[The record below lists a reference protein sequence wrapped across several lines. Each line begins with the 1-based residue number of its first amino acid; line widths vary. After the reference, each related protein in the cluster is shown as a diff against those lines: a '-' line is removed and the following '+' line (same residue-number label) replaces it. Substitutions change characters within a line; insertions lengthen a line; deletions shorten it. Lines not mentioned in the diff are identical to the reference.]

1 MVRAGKRDLKDLL
14 NLKDLLPKKE
24 ALRTSIIY
32 FILSF
37 IWIQFP
43 DEFFYKIIGN
53 TSKYKDIQKYK
64 GWTFIFLTTVLIY
77 FSIYERLKKVKDM
90 GIALHKSMEEL
101 SATTEGLLTTQEKLN
116 REQILSENIFKN
128 STLIIFTWNL
138 DGSIISF
145 NPYGEKVT
153 GYKEEEIIGESWI
166 DLFLYEDEK
175 PKVKGLVEYLKS
187 GRSIKNSIGDV
198 WRSKDNRIIELIWTD
213 SPVYDEDGNVTQ
225 IISFGTDITDH
236 KKLLRR
242 LNELAYYDTLTG
254 LPNRIMLKNEAGK
267 LIKDA
272 KLNNIR
278 LGFLYIDIDN
288 FTQINDTLGHDAG
301 DDFLIHLAKILKEEN
316 KDGNILAKLSEDEY
330 AIILYNVEDRDDIIR
345 KTEYILK
352 EIRKPW
358 CIDKEEFIISASIG
372 ISIFPHNGDNYSDL
386 MRSANMAM
394 YNIKSK
400 GKNGYAFYE
409 AEMGK
414 RIADNTFMINQVRRA
429 IEEEQ
434 FTLHYQPVIN
444 MEDNTIYGAECL
456 IRWYHP
462 EKGYI
467 PPMDYIPLIEETG
480 QIFDVTS
487 LILKMAFNQKKL
499 LNEKGYSYLKL
510 SVNIS
515 NKSLIKGGLDNEIVK
530 LLEEYK
536 IKPEEITIEIT
547 ETSFMGNL
555 EGCIYTLTKLE
566 ELGIEIALDD
576 FGTGYSSLAQLK
588 RLPIHN
594 VKMDQEFI
602 KTMKKNSEEEVV
614 VKSIIELAHTLG
626 LKIIAEGIETKEQQ
640 EILLESKCD
649 LGQGYYLGKPM
660 NAESFQ
666 NMLMMNKRVNI
677 NE

>member
-37 IWIQFP
+37 IWIQFS

-213 SPVYDEDGNVTQ
+213 SPIYDEDGNVTQ

>member
-1 MVRAGKRDLKDLL
+1 
-14 NLKDLLPKKE
+14 
-24 ALRTSIIY
+24 
-32 FILSF
+32 
-37 IWIQFP
+37 
-43 DEFFYKIIGN
+43 
-53 TSKYKDIQKYK
+53 
-64 GWTFIFLTTVLIY
+64 
-77 FSIYERLKKVKDM
+77 
-90 GIALHKSMEEL
+90 
-101 SATTEGLLTTQEKLN
+101 
-116 REQILSENIFKN
+116 
-128 STLIIFTWNL
+128 
-138 DGSIISF
+138 
-145 NPYGEKVT
+145 
-153 GYKEEEIIGESWI
+153 
-166 DLFLYEDEK
+166 
-175 PKVKGLVEYLKS
+175 
-187 GRSIKNSIGDV
+187 
-198 WRSKDNRIIELIWTD
+198 
-213 SPVYDEDGNVTQ
+213 
-225 IISFGTDITDH
+225 
-236 KKLLRR
+236 
-242 LNELAYYDTLTG
+242 
-254 LPNRIMLKNEAGK
+254 
-267 LIKDA
+267 
-272 KLNNIR
+272 
-278 LGFLYIDIDN
+278 
-288 FTQINDTLGHDAG
+288 
-301 DDFLIHLAKILKEEN
+301 
-316 KDGNILAKLSEDEY
+316 
-330 AIILYNVEDRDDIIR
+330 
-345 KTEYILK
+345 
-352 EIRKPW
+352 
-358 CIDKEEFIISASIG
+358 
-372 ISIFPHNGDNYSDL
+372 
-386 MRSANMAM
+386 MAM

>member
-1 MVRAGKRDLKDLL
+1 MVRVGKRDLKDLL

-24 ALRTSIIY
+24 ALRISIIY

-37 IWIQFP
+37 IWIQFS

-77 FSIYERLKKVKDM
+77 FSIYERLKKARDM

-153 GYKEEEIIGESWI
+153 GYKEEEIIGKSWI

-213 SPVYDEDGNVTQ
+213 SPIYDEEGNVTQ

-272 KLNNIR
+272 KLNNIK

-301 DDFLIHLAKILKEEN
+301 DDFLIHLAKILKKEN

-467 PPMDYIPLIEETG
+467 PPMDYIPLTEETG

-515 NKSLIKGGLDNEIVK
+515 NKSLIKGGLDKEIVK

>member
-213 SPVYDEDGNVTQ
+213 SPIYDEDGNVTQ

>member
-1 MVRAGKRDLKDLL
+1 MVRFGKRDLKDLL

-37 IWIQFP
+37 IWIQFS

-53 TSKYKDIQKYK
+53 TSKYEDIQKYK

-213 SPVYDEDGNVTQ
+213 SPIYDEDGNVTQ

-487 LILKMAFNQKKL
+487 LILKIAFNQKKL

>member
-1 MVRAGKRDLKDLL
+1 MVRFGKRDLKDLL

-37 IWIQFP
+37 IWIQFS

-53 TSKYKDIQKYK
+53 TSKYEDIQKYK

-77 FSIYERLKKVKDM
+77 FSIYQRLKKVKDM

-213 SPVYDEDGNVTQ
+213 SPIYDEDGNVTQ

-487 LILKMAFNQKKL
+487 LILKIAFNQKKL